1 MHFGHFQEKI
11 KRLNDLPH
19 EEDDGLE
26 GCAQLMTY
34 HWLVLGGLLLVNI
47 ELVRLHG
54 LHFWPHLCC
63 YIAHLDTDGA
73 FATIDLLFEL
83 DTHEGEIGA
92 FIAPW

>member
-34 HWLVLGGLLLVNI
+34 HRLVLGGLLLVNI
-47 ELVRLHG
+47 ELLRLHG
-54 LHFWPHLCC
+54 LHF
-63 YIAHLDTDGA
+63 
-73 FATIDLLFEL
+73 
-83 DTHEGEIGA
+83 
-92 FIAPW
+92 